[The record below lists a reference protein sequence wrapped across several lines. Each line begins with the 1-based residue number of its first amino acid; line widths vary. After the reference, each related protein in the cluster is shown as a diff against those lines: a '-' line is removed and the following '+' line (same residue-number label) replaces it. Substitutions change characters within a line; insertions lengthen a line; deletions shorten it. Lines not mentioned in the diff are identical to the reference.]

1 MIPCNRGS
9 DLEKGV
15 YMKFHRKLRYPLAT
29 FGIIFGLVLAYIAFY
44 YGNKMTMALYLEQQD
59 TDAGKI
65 YQYEL
70 PFQCTYECTY
80 DDMVDCLHN
89 ASGNVM
95 AAGVPLYV
103 DKLDAEHITTIL
115 IHQDEAEPFYF
126 VEGNMPPKKGDEL
139 CVVLGKACK
148 MYTTR
153 HRGKDYI
160 RICGEDYLVTGYISA
175 EHSVIYDHTVLLFDG
190 RLGKHTKEE
199 IDYYASTAGI
209 TMVFQSNTIDMEQ
222 QYETVAAALEKSG
235 IQTNRLS
242 EYEPWLSTEL
252 TSVNYRAYA
261 YLTYIFSICIIVMVV
276 EFWILQRRT
285 ELAIRRLDGFTTTQ
299 IIKMLA
305 SEIARLLAATTIILF
320 LLRILLSLINGEGLD
335 LLGITMQLITLLSFV
350 VCTFVLLMIYPI
362 VVIRKGS
369 IASAIQE
376 GGRFR

>member
-1 MIPCNRGS
+1 
-9 DLEKGV
+9 
-15 YMKFHRKLRYPLAT
+15 
-29 FGIIFGLVLAYIAFY
+29 
-44 YGNKMTMALYLEQQD
+44 MALYLEQQD

-65 YQYEL
+65 YRYEL

-95 AAGVPLYV
+95 AAGIPLYV

-190 RLGKHTKEE
+190 RLGNHTKEE

-222 QYETVAAALEKSG
+222 QYETVAATLEKSG

-305 SEIARLLAATTIILF
+305 SEIAKLLAATTIILF
-320 LLRILLSLINGEGLD
+320 LLRILLSLINGEGLA

-362 VVIRKGS
+362 VAIRRGS